1 MAKSKT
7 SFLCANCGA
16 VYGSWSGK
24 CSSCGEW
31 NTLEEQVS
39 IAASPGTKAAHGVP
53 LKAEKLVKGFRDDEK
68 RLKTGVGEID
78 TVLGGGFVPASVL
91 LLAGE
96 PGVGKST
103 LLMQIAKAIADSA
116 KVLYV
121 SGEESV
127 GQVADRARRLKANH
141 DEIELAA
148 SSSANDIAA
157 AIASKNYGLVIVD
170 SIQTV
175 ACAEISSAA
184 GTMSQ
189 ITHSSQL
196 LTQAAKRSA
205 TILIIVGHVTKEGSI
220 AGPKLL
226 EHSVDVVLNLEGD
239 KFGGFK
245 LLRAQKNR
253 YGATHEVGIF
263 EMAESGLS
271 PVANPSAALLAERV
285 SSDGSVVMATIE
297 GSRALLVEIQ
307 ALVNRSSFGYP
318 KRTASGFD
326 VNRLNLLVAM
336 LEKRTKLQL
345 SDKDIFLNVVGGI
358 KLSEPASDLAVCMA
372 IGSAAKGLKLSKNAV
387 VFGEVGLSGEVRHVP
402 FVDKRVDEATKIGF
416 EVAIGPRVLGKGK
429 SPTKLETV
437 GDIKTALNTYLK

>member
-1 MAKSKT
+1 
-7 SFLCANCGA
+7 
-16 VYGSWSGK
+16 
-24 CSSCGEW
+24 
-31 NTLEEQVS
+31 
-39 IAASPGTKAAHGVP
+39 
-53 LKAEKLVKGFRDDEK
+53 
-68 RLKTGVGEID
+68 
-78 TVLGGGFVPASVL
+78 
-91 LLAGE
+91 
-96 PGVGKST
+96 
-103 LLMQIAKAIADSA
+103 
-116 KVLYV
+116 
-121 SGEESV
+121 
-127 GQVADRARRLKANH
+127 
-141 DEIELAA
+141 
-148 SSSANDIAA
+148 
-157 AIASKNYGLVIVD
+157 
-170 SIQTV
+170 
-175 ACAEISSAA
+175 
-184 GTMSQ
+184 
-189 ITHSSQL
+189 
-196 LTQAAKRSA
+196 
-205 TILIIVGHVTKEGSI
+205 
-220 AGPKLL
+220 
-226 EHSVDVVLNLEGD
+226 
-239 KFGGFK
+239 
-245 LLRAQKNR
+245 
-253 YGATHEVGIF
+253 VGIF